1 MSSDHIL
8 VVDDDSAI
16 LELIAQV
23 LIDEGYNVITA
34 GDGRT
39 AVALARAREPK
50 LILLDLMM
58 PEMNGWQVI
67 ASLKSS
73 AATQT
78 IPVILLSARRDLAAT
93 ASDLGATAYLEKPFD
108 LDDLVRNVQA
118 HLDHNQRPA
127 ERERPPAP

>member
-1 MSSDHIL
+1 MSSNSIL

-23 LIDEGYNVITA
+23 LTDEGYSVIAA

-39 AVALARAREPK
+39 AVELARAKRPR

-67 ASLKSS
+67 AKLQESPPTRK
-73 AATQT
+73 
-78 IPVILLSARRDLAAT
+78 IPVILLSARRDLAQSA
-93 ASDLGATAYLEKPFD
+93 ADLGATAYIEKPFD
-108 LDDLVRNVQA
+108 LDDLLECVQRYVT
-118 HLDHNQRPA
+118 LNGFHN
-127 ERERPPAP
+127 EKETTS

>member
-1 MSSDHIL
+1 MSSIPIL

-34 GDGRT
+34 GDGRA
-39 AVALARAREPK
+39 AVALARMRHPQ

-67 ASLKSS
+67 AALKSFNP
-73 AATQT
+73 TRT
-78 IPVILLSARRDLAAT
+78 IPVILLSARRDLAET
-93 ASDLGATAYLEKPFD
+93 AADLGATAYLEKPFD
-108 LDDLVRNVQA
+108 LDELVQHVQEYVT
-118 HLDHNQRPA
+118 D
-127 ERERPPAP
+127 

>member
-1 MSSDHIL
+1 MSSTSIL

-23 LIDEGYNVITA
+23 LIDEGYSVITA

-39 AVALARAREPK
+39 AVALARTRLPR

-67 ASLKSS
+67 AALKSFNLTR
-73 AATQT
+73 A
-78 IPVILLSARRDLAAT
+78 IPVILLSARRDLAET
-93 ASDLGATAYLEKPFD
+93 ASALGANAYLEKPFD
-108 LDDLVRNVQA
+108 LDDLVQHVQSYA
-118 HLDHNQRPA
+118 VRDQHYSGRENQSGS
-127 ERERPPAP
+127 